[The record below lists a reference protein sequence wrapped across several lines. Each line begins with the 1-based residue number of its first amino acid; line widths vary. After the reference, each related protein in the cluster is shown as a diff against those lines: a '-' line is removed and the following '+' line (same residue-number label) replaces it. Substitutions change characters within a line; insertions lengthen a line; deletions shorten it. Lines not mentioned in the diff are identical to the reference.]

1 MSTAQQKMDAKAAI
15 KQAEDE
21 IAAEDLKRGV
31 AALKVKLIERN
42 QTAVVLANIDRE
54 IEDLKLQIET
64 GNL

>member
-1 MSTAQQKMDAKAAI
+1 MSAQAKMDAKAAI

-21 IAAEDLKRGV
+21 IAADNLKKGV

-42 QTAVVLANIDRE
+42 NTATVLANIDRE
-54 IEDLKLQIET
+54 IEDLKLQIEQ